1 VRRREFITLLGGA
14 AAWPFAAGAQQPSA
28 ARRIGVLMGLAES
41 DTDSQARVIAFRQE
55 LGRLGWIEGRNVWI
69 DYRWAGGDAVRAQ
82 AYAKELIALSP
93 DVFLVGGST
102 AMTALGQQT
111 RTIPIVFANAYDQTG
126 TGLVASL
133 ARPGGN
139 VTGFAGFELAMAGKH
154 LEMLKEVAPGIDRVA
169 IIFNPET
176 GPGSRSH
183 RALESAAA
191 SIALRAILAPVR
203 DVAAIEG
210 VMAALGPEPGGGL
223 AVLNDI
229 FTLTHRKPIV
239 ALASRYR
246 LPAVYAVRAFAAD
259 GGLMSYGAD
268 VADMYRGAAS
278 YIDRIL
284 RGERPADL
292 PVQQPSK
299 FELVINLTTAKA
311 LGLTVPP
318 ALLARVDEVIE

>member
-1 VRRREFITLLGGA
+1 MRRREFISLLASA
-14 AAWPFAAGAQQPSA
+14 AAWPLVARAQQASA
-28 ARRIGVLMGLAES
+28 ERRIGVLMGLSEDDA
-41 DTDSQARVIAFRQE
+41 DSQARVMVFRQE
-55 LGRLGWIEGRNVWI
+55 LERFGWIQGRNLWI

-111 RTIPIVFANAYDQTG
+111 RTIPIVFANANDQTG
-126 TGLVASL
+126 SGLVASL

-139 VTGFAGFELAMAGKH
+139 VTGFAGIELAMAGKH
-154 LEMLKEVAPGIDRVA
+154 LEILKELAPGIDRVA

-183 RALESAAA
+183 RSLESAAA
-191 SIALRAILAPVR
+191 SIALRAILVPVP
-203 DVAAIEG
+203 DVAAIDG
-210 VMAALGPEPGGGL
+210 VISALGPEPGGGL
-223 AVLNDI
+223 VVLNDI
-229 FTLTHRKPIV
+229 FTMTQRKPIV

-268 VADMYRGAAS
+268 VSDMYRRAAS

-284 RGERPADL
+284 KGEKPADL
-292 PVQQPSK
+292 PVQQPTK
-299 FELVINLTTAKA
+299 FELVINLKTAKT

-318 ALLARVDEVIE
+318 TLLARADEVIE